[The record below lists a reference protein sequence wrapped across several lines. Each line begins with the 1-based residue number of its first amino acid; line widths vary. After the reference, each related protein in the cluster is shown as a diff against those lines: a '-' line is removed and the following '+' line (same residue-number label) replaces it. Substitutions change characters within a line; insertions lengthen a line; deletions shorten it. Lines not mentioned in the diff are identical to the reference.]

1 MAATVAAC
9 SGTGRPTVPLP
20 WGGSLHPNHVPAAL
34 RPRESTPEDAPSPL
48 PGTPE
53 ISISLIPPKRGPL
66 KSHKNQSKKQSIKQT
81 N

>member
-9 SGTGRPTVPLP
+9 SGTGRPTVPPPP

-48 PGTPE
+48 PGAPE
-53 ISISLIPPKRGPL
+53 ISISLIPEARTPEI
-66 KSHKNQSKKQSIKQT
+66 S
-81 N
+81 

>member
-34 RPRESTPEDAPSPL
+34 RPRESTPKDAPLPRHPRDKYKSLISPEAR
-48 PGTPE
+48 TPE
-53 ISISLIPPKRGPL
+53 IS
-66 KSHKNQSKKQSIKQT
+66 
-81 N
+81 

>member
-34 RPRESTPEDAPSPL
+34 RPQESTPEDAPSF
-48 PGTPE
+48 
-53 ISISLIPPKRGPL
+53 SLAPPR
-66 KSHKNQSKKQSIKQT
+66 
-81 N
+81 